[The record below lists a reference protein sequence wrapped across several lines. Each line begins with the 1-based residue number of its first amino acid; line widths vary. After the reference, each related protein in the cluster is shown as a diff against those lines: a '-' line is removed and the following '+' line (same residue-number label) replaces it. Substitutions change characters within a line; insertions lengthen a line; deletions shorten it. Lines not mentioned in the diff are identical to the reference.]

1 MQIVET
7 YLKDCLILQPK
18 IFKDERGYFYE
29 SFKHSNLNVDF
40 VQENQSVSKKNVFR
54 GFHFQTGDFAQS
66 KLVRVVKGSVVDI
79 VIDIRPNSLTF
90 GNVFQIELNDTN
102 HYQLFVPRG
111 FAHGFVTL
119 QDDTVF
125 QYKCDNYYSKEH
137 EAGINP
143 MDAMLKIDW
152 PIDIDKLIIND
163 RDLKWKNLSD
173 YFSSLP

>member
-18 IFKDERGYFYE
+18 IFKDNRGYFYE
-29 SFKHSNLNVDF
+29 SFKQNTLNIDF
-40 VQENQSVSKKNVFR
+40 VQENQSMSKKNVFR

-66 KLVRVVKGSVVDI
+66 KLVRVVKGSVIDI
-79 VIDIRPNSLTF
+79 VIDIRQNSLTF
-90 GNVFQIELNDTN
+90 GKVFEIELNDIN
-102 HYQLFVPRG
+102 QYQLFVPRG
-111 FAHGFVTL
+111 FAHGFITL

-143 MDAMLKIDW
+143 LDESLKIDW
-152 PIDIDKLIIND
+152 PIDIDKLIIDD
-163 RDLKWKNLSD
+163 RDLKWKKLSD
-173 YFSSLP
+173 YFSLP